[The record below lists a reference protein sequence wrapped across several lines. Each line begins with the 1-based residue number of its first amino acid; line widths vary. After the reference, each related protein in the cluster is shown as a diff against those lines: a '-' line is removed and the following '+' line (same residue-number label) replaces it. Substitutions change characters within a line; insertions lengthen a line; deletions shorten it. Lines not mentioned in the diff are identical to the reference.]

1 MTSLSKYILKQHLG
15 PFAFACGLIVFI
27 LILDVVLQMMD
38 QVLGKGLAFGVA
50 GRLFV
55 YNLAW
60 IIALAVP
67 MAVLVA
73 VLMAF
78 GRLSAD
84 NEIMAVKSSGIGLM
98 RLVYPVIWAAALLT
112 LAMAFFNDRVLPD
125 WNHRARNIAADLRR
139 RKAAVV
145 LKQKE
150 GVFIRELGTYSL
162 LIRRIDEESNKLS
175 GITVYDSGQPGAP
188 TTLHARS
195 GELRIFEEGRYI
207 ELTLNDGEY
216 HRVDSD
222 HHENFVRGTFARQVI
237 HIEDRDR
244 AFNQYRSSYRSD
256 REMDISA
263 MLDAIDNSRAEVRG
277 TMAVMDSSVR
287 EFVAAAVGPNGD
299 GSAPEDGKPADL
311 RQRADDL
318 KDRLKKHWLLN
329 KSRQR
334 KADAFLVEIHKKF
347 SIAAA
352 CLVFVLVGA
361 PLGVIVRSRGAAVSV
376 AVSLSFFFAYWMFLI
391 GGEELA
397 DRGYVAPALAMW
409 APNIVFGLLGV
420 ALLRITAFD
429 KPLFPLRGRRPR
441 ERADGGEGE
450 GSS

>member
-1 MTSLSKYILKQHLG
+1 MTSLTKYVLKQHLG

-27 LILDVVLQMMD
+27 LILDVILQMMD

-55 YNLAW
+55 FNLAW

-78 GRLSAD
+78 GRLSWD
-84 NEIMAVKSSGIGLM
+84 NEITAAKSSGIGLM
-98 RLVYPVIWAAALLT
+98 QLVHPVIWAAALLT
-112 LAMAFFNDRVLPD
+112 LAMAFFNDLVLPD

-150 GVFIRELGTYSL
+150 GIFIRELGTYSL
-162 LIRRIDEESNKLS
+162 LIRRIDEEANRLF
-175 GITVYDSGQPGAP
+175 GITVYDSGRPGPP
-188 TTLHARS
+188 TTLHARE
-195 GELRIFEEGRYI
+195 GLLRIFQEGRYI
-207 ELTLNDGEY
+207 ELTLYDGEY
-216 HRVDSD
+216 HRVDRD
-222 HHENFVRGTFARQVI
+222 DPANFVRGTFARQVI

-256 REMDISA
+256 REMNISA
-263 MLDAIDNSRAEVRG
+263 MREAIDNSHTEVLR
-277 TMAVMDSSVR
+277 TNAVMDSTVR
-287 EFVAAAVGPNGD
+287 AFIAAAVGPTD
-299 GSAPEDGKPADL
+299 GSAAQDLGEPGDL
-311 RQRADDL
+311 RLRADGL
-318 KDRLKKHWLLN
+318 KQRLKKQWRLN
-329 KSRQR
+329 RTRHR
-334 KADAFLVEIHKKF
+334 KADALLVEIHKKF

-352 CLVFVLVGA
+352 CIVFVLVGA

-376 AVSLSFFFAYWMFLI
+376 AVSLAFFFAYWMFLI

-409 APNIVFGLLGV
+409 APNIVFGLVGA

-429 KPLFPLRGRRPR
+429 RPLVPFRRKSLPASADLRKP
-441 ERADGGEGE
+441 EDTV
-450 GSS
+450 